1 MLSPLW
7 LQINHILHK
16 RNIGFRFQNLQFL
29 WIMPPS
35 KRTCVWSSKSDSWG
49 DATSEKIISIQRCAL
64 NKKEK
69 QVEKKISHSQRR
81 CVFFVSTCNYVSVGS
96 LDRKIIG
103 VQGQW
108 QTLSGGNNM
117 KNNLLE
123 NSVSFSCFHICPWF
137 HISETHKHTH
147 ICMCMHTH
155 TQNTR

>member
-1 MLSPLW
+1 MEGKNNWFVAHFNPVLSPLW

-69 QVEKKISHSQRR
+69 QVEKK
-81 CVFFVSTCNYVSVGS
+81 
-96 LDRKIIG
+96 
-103 VQGQW
+103 
-108 QTLSGGNNM
+108 
-117 KNNLLE
+117 KN
-123 NSVSFSCFHICPWF
+123 FHI
-137 HISETHKHTH
+137 HKEGVSSLWAPVTPYLWGLLTGRSLGFRVNDRPCLVG
-147 ICMCMHTH
+147 IMW
-155 TQNTR
+155 RIIY